1 MRNNYK
7 ITFQLIIL
15 LCMSFISTVQA
26 EQKKVFDGPD
36 GSEYEVHYIGFTST
50 FLDPDVAKQYDL
62 VRSRALGV
70 VNISVIKVDK
80 EGKRKPVGAVLQTK
94 MSNDIQQSQFLS
106 FQQIVEGPAI
116 YYIAQLQF
124 REGEMLTFDVSVY
137 PEGSVKPLQFRFV
150 QSFYNN

>member
-1 MRNNYK
+1 MKIYK
-7 ITFQLIIL
+7 ITFQLFIFICL
-15 LCMSFISTVQA
+15 NFISTVQA

-50 FLDPDVAKQYDL
+50 FLDPDVAKQYDI

-80 EGKRKPVGAVLQTK
+80 DGSRKAVGAVLQTK
-94 MSNDIQQSQFLS
+94 MTNDIQQNQFLS
-106 FQQIVEGPAI
+106 FQQIVEGTAI
-116 YYIAQLQF
+116 YYLAQLQF
-124 REGEMLTFDVSVY
+124 REGEILTFDVSAY

-150 QSFYNN
+150 QNFYND

>member
-1 MRNNYK
+1 MRKNYK
-7 ITFQLIIL
+7 FTFQLIIL
-15 LCMSFISTVQA
+15 LWISFISTVQA

-50 FLDPDVAKQYDL
+50 FLDPEIAKQYDI

-70 VNISVIKVDK
+70 VNISIIRVDK
-80 EGKRKPVGAVLQTK
+80 DGNRKPVGAVLQTK
-94 MSNDIQQSQFLS
+94 MTNDIQQSQFLS

-116 YYIAQLQF
+116 YYLAQLQY
-124 REGEMLTFDVSVY
+124 REGEILTFDVSVY

-150 QSFYNN
+150 QNFYND

>member
-1 MRNNYK
+1 MRKHY
-7 ITFQLIIL
+7 IFTFQLVIL

-50 FLDPDVAKQYDL
+50 FLDPDVAKQYDI

-70 VNISVIKVDK
+70 VNISVIKIDK
-80 EGKRKPVGAVLQTK
+80 DGKRKPVGAVLQTK
-94 MSNDIQQSQFLS
+94 MTNDIQQSQFLS

-116 YYIAQLQF
+116 YYLAQLQF
-124 REGEMLTFDVSVY
+124 REGEILTFDVSVY
-137 PEGSVKPLQFRFV
+137 PQGSVKPLQFRFV
-150 QSFYNN
+150 QNFYND